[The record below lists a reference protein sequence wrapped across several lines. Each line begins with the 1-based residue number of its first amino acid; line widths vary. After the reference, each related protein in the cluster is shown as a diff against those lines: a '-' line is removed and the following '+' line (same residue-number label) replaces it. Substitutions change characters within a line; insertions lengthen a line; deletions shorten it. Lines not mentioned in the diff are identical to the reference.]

1 MSALRPLAALPPVAT
16 GRLRHREPSGRRCPS
31 AARGNPSP
39 RSAMALRCISSVPPP
54 MRRPGREQEPL
65 DPGSGVR
72 VVGQGGRRPED
83 RHGGLGRESCVLGV
97 EQLRHRASGR
107 DGVAR
112 GDSRHQEVQDT
123 FAGDRGR
130 DGLAHD
136 GIARASEI
144 PAESDQLA
152 RGAGA
157 RAAADGGPFAG
168 QHRPQDLSAGAD
180 RTDQRVLGHE
190 DVVEEHLVEVV
201 AARHL
206 PQRPDLDPRVRHVD
220 DQARQPLVP

>member
-1 MSALRPLAALPPVAT
+1 MALPI
-16 GRLRHREPSGRRCPS
+16 GW
-31 AARGNPSP
+31 RGNPSP

-54 MRRPGREQEPL
+54 MRRPGANRNRSTQAAA
-65 DPGSGVR
+65 R

-83 RHGGLGRESCVLGV
+83 RHGGLGREACVLGV

-107 DGVAR
+107 DGLAR

-130 DGLAHD
+130 DSLAHD
-136 GIARASEI
+136 AIARASDI
-144 PAESDQLA
+144 LAESDQLA

-157 RAAADGGPFAG
+157 RAATDGGPFAR
-168 QHRPQDLSAGAD
+168 QHRPQDLSARTDG
-180 RTDQRVLGHE
+180 TDQRDLGHE
-190 DVVEEHLVEVV
+190 DAVEEHFVEVV

-206 PQRPDLDPRVRHVD
+206 PQRPHIDPRVRHVG